1 MEPRRR
7 LPTRRIRRDKLLS
20 VRSVSVAKRH
30 LRGRSTA
37 GSGESGDRETHERL
51 LTAATRLFAD
61 RGFSKVTVRDICRR
75 ARANVAAVN
84 YHFGGKAGLY
94 DAVLRSAIQIMQGT
108 TEAARRAGENRSA
121 DQQLEAYVTIFL
133 RIAAHSRD
141 SWIHHLMM
149 RELSDPTHA
158 LEMVAA
164 EVIQPR
170 LAYLTSIVVRL
181 LGCAEDD
188 PRVARCLL
196 SVNAQV
202 LALLDHPVAARLRF
216 GPAPAPDDIDGLARH
231 ITCFSLAGI
240 RAIATT

>member
-1 MEPRRR
+1 
-7 LPTRRIRRDKLLS
+7 
-20 VRSVSVAKRH
+20 VAAVSVAQRR
-30 LRGRSTA
+30 LRGRSNTQ
-37 GSGESGDRETHERL
+37 SGASDDPETHERL
-51 LTAATRLFAD
+51 LNAATHLFAA
-61 RGFSKVTVRDICRR
+61 RGFAKVTVRDICRT

-94 DAVLRSAIQIMQGT
+94 DAVLRVAIRIMQGT
-108 TEAARRAGENRSA
+108 TEAARQAGDNRSP

-133 RIAAHSRD
+133 HRVAAHSRD
-141 SWIHHLMM
+141 SWIHQLMM

-158 LEMVAA
+158 LDMVAE

-170 LAYLTSIVVRL
+170 LAYLTSIIIKL
-181 LGCAEDD
+181 LGCPEDD

-216 GPAPAPDDIDGLARH
+216 GPSPAPRGIDELARH

>member
-1 MEPRRR
+1 MKQLSTPKPLRRR
-7 LPTRRIRRDKLLS
+7 QLATPTRRHPLGRRVLK
-20 VRSVSVAKRH
+20 A
-30 LRGRSTA
+30 STTSK
-37 GSGESGDRETHERL
+37 GDDRETHERL
-51 LTAATRLFAD
+51 LNAATWLFAE
-61 RGFSKVTVRDICRR
+61 RGFAKVTVRDICRR

-94 DAVLRSAIQIMQGT
+94 DAVLRTAIRTMQGT
-108 TEAARRAGENRSA
+108 TEAARHAGENRPPEE
-121 DQQLEAYVTIFL
+121 QLEAYMSIFL
-133 RIAAHSRD
+133 QRVAKARD
-141 SWIHHLMM
+141 SWIHQLMM

-158 LEMVAA
+158 LDMVAE

-170 LAYLTSIVVRL
+170 MDYLASIIARL
-181 LGCAEDD
+181 LGCGEED

-202 LALLDHPVAARLRF
+202 LALLDPVAARLRF
-216 GPAPAPDDIDGLARH
+216 GRGSAPAGIDELARH